1 MELLPTPPLPEP
13 TASTLLAARP
23 TVPIFSAGRWCSA
36 TATVTAA
43 AGNCRFR
50 SFSNSARTAS
60 HSGADQLVSPRVI
73 ETFAPSS
80 WQEWTWPSVVML
92 RPVSGSWNRAN
103 AAWRVVSVSVV
114 SVMCRISFSKS

>member
-13 TASTLLAARP
+13 TASTVLAARP
-23 TVPIFSAGRWCSA
+23 TLPIFSAGRWCSA

-60 HSGADQLVSPRVI
+60 HNGADQLVSPRVI

-80 WQEWTWPSVVML
+80 WQDVDLAERGDAAACL
-92 RPVSGSWNRAN
+92 RVLELARAVCR
-103 AAWRVVSVSVV
+103 AVSVSVL
-114 SVMCRISFSKS
+114 SAMCEGLVF